1 MFLREIEDNDADL
14 QVITDIY
21 NSNKKFLI
29 HHLGHDR
36 VDRAFV
42 IHEIKEIKEHGFRA
56 TMIES
61 DGKVIG
67 VIDYM
72 IQADRTVYL
81 SLMMLD
87 KAMQSKGLGARVYRL
102 FEKKMVSEGA
112 KIIRIDVVND
122 YTPNVIPFWEKMGFV
137 GQYEDSLTWG
147 DKTSNVLV
155 MKKVL

>member
-1 MFLREIEDNDADL
+1 MLIREIEDSDADL

-36 VDRAFV
+36 VDREFV
-42 IHEIKEIKEHGFRA
+42 IHEIKEMKEHGFRS

-61 DGKVIG
+61 DGQAIG

-72 IQADRTVYL
+72 MQADKTVYL
-81 SLMMLD
+81 SLMMLV
-87 KAMQSKGLGARVYRL
+87 KTMQSKGLGTRVYRL
-102 FEKKMVSEGA
+102 FEEKMVNESA
-112 KIIRIDVVND
+112 KRIRIDVVND
-122 YTPNVIPFWEKMGFV
+122 HIPNVVPFWEKMGFI

>member
-1 MFLREIEDNDADL
+1 MLIREIEDSDVDL

-21 NSNKKFLI
+21 NSNRKFLI

-36 VDRAFV
+36 VEREFV
-42 IHEIKEIKEHGFRA
+42 IHEIKEMKEHGFCS

-61 DGKVIG
+61 DGRVIG

-72 IQADRTVYL
+72 MQADKTVYL

-87 KAMQSKGLGARVYRL
+87 KTMQSNGKGTRVYRL
-102 FEKKMVSEGA
+102 FEEKMISKGA
-112 KIIRIDVVND
+112 KLIRVDVVND
-122 YTPNVIPFWEKMGFV
+122 HTPNVIPFWEKMGFV